1 MKLHRKL
8 QLAVSVL
15 LMVLGTWQVGAA
27 VYIHAKALLAQ
38 QLLLNA
44 WDRTEQVGQRIRPWG
59 WADTW
64 PLAKLEVKQ
73 LGIETMVLAGA
84 SGRTL
89 AFGPGHIEGTA
100 PLGGSGNS
108 VISGHRDTHFQFLRD
123 LVKDDQ
129 IELHLP
135 GGRNLKYAVM
145 RMGIV
150 DQDDTWIL
158 GHQINQLTLVT
169 CYPFDAVVPGGRQRY
184 MVVAKLRPENQ
195 LIL

>member
-1 MKLHRKL
+1 MSTLFL
-8 QLAVSVL
+8 
-15 LMVLGTWQVGAA
+15 VLGVWQVGGA
-27 VYIHAKALLAQ
+27 VYINAKALLAQ
-38 QLLLNA
+38 QLLLSA
-44 WDRTEQVGQRIRPWG
+44 WEQTEQVGQRVRPWG

-100 PLGGSGNS
+100 PLGSSGNS
-108 VISGHRDTHFQFLRD
+108 VVSGHRDTHFKFLRK
-123 LVKDDQ
+123 LVKNDQ
-129 IELHLP
+129 IELRLP
-135 GGRNLKYAVM
+135 GGRNVKYAVM
-145 RMGIV
+145 RMDIV

-158 GHQINQLTLVT
+158 GHQKSQLTLIT

-184 MVVAKLRPENQ
+184 VVVAKLKSDNQ
-195 LIL
+195 AIL